1 MFLSKTKVLI
11 VDDSPV
17 ARKALVNALQ
27 RRSGIEVV
35 GVAAD
40 AYEAKEMI
48 MRTAPNVLLLD
59 VDMPR
64 MDGITFLKLV
74 MKHRPTPVVMLS
86 HTSHR
91 NSTTT
96 LDCLNAGAVEVVP
109 KPSNDSDLLDF
120 GEELASKIKS
130 ASSAKLT
137 KSHRKSV
144 RPAQATKTNFK
155 PTQIILMGAST
166 GGTEALAEVLETLP
180 QNLPPIFIVQHIPAG
195 FSKAFADRADK
206 LSALKVKEADDGE
219 IAQAGCVYI
228 APGSYHM
235 VTHWNG
241 REHRISLNQNDQ
253 VWHQRPAVDVLFDS
267 VSPPIAASSVSVILT
282 GMGRDGASGMLRLRE
297 EGSLTIG
304 QDAAT
309 CAVYGMPKA
318 AFEIGAV
325 QRQLPLDK
333 VPEAIVQGVRKQSLA
348 TPAVAAK

>member
-11 VDDSPV
+11 IDDSPI

-27 RRSGIEVV
+27 RRSGIEIV

-48 MRTAPNVLLLD
+48 MRSSPDVLLLD
-59 VDMPR
+59 IDMPR

-74 MKHRPTPVVMLS
+74 MKHHPIPVVMLS
-86 HTSHR
+86 QVSLR

-96 LDCLNAGAVEVVP
+96 LDCLEAGAVDIVS
-109 KPSNDSDLLDF
+109 KPSNDADLFNF

-130 ASSAKLT
+130 SSTAKLT
-137 KSHRKSV
+137 RLQRKAT
-144 RPAQATKTNFK
+144 RPTPTLQGFK
-155 PTQIILMGAST
+155 PIQTILMGAST

-180 QNLPPIFIVQHIPAG
+180 ANLPPIFIVQHIPAG
-195 FSKAFADRADK
+195 FSKAFADRANK
-206 LSALKVKEADDGE
+206 ISSITVKEADNGE
-219 IAQAGCVYI
+219 IAQAGYAYI
-228 APGSYHM
+228 APGNYHM
-235 VTHWNG
+235 ITHWNG

-267 VSPPIAASSVSVILT
+267 VTPTIAAFSVSVILT
-282 GMGRDGASGMLRLRE
+282 GMGRDGARGLLRLKE

-304 QDAAT
+304 QDSTT

-318 AFEIGAV
+318 AFELGAV

-333 VPEAIVQGVRKQSLA
+333 VPEAIVQGARMQSLS
-348 TPAVAAK
+348 